1 MSEMEF
7 DFETAAASQVSNSL
21 KWSKYKGRDIL
32 PLWVADMDFLCPPA
46 VLEALH
52 RRIDQGVFGY
62 GGPSDDL
69 VGVVVDTLEREFNW
83 KVEPDWLVWLPG
95 LVSGLSVTC
104 KAVGKKGDGVLVNTP
119 VYPPF
124 LKAPGLMERTLE
136 TVSLSGGN
144 KEGWTLDRRRFEA
157 GITKSTSLFI
167 LCHPHNPVGRMWTEE
182 ELAMMAE
189 VCLDNRVLIC
199 SDEIHN
205 QLVLDPVRRHVPLA
219 TLGPSV
225 AARTITLMAPS
236 KTFNVPGLGCSLAI
250 IPDEGIRR
258 RFVHAGLGIVPHVNV
273 LGLTAAEACWRDG
286 GPWLSALTEYLRGNL
301 AYLKGRVAAW
311 PSITMAEVEATY
323 LAWLNVEALGLK
335 DSASHFENHGVGLSD
350 GREFG
355 GPGYLRLNF
364 GCPRS
369 ILEEACDRI
378 EAGIK

>member
-1 MSEMEF
+1 MPEMEF

-52 RRIDQGVFGY
+52 QRIDQGVFGY
-62 GGPSDDL
+62 GGPSDEL

-157 GITKSTSLFI
+157 GITKNSSLFI

-189 VCLDNRVLIC
+189 VCLDNRVIIC

-286 GPWLSALTEYLRGNL
+286 GPWLMALTEYLRGNL
-301 AYLKGRVAAW
+301 EYLKTRVAAW

-323 LAWLNVEALGLK
+323 LAWLDVEALGLK
-335 DSASHFENHGVGLSD
+335 DSASHFEDHGVGLSD

-355 GPGYLRLNF
+355 GPGYLRLNV
-364 GCPRS
+364 GGPRS

-378 EAGIK
+378 EAGL